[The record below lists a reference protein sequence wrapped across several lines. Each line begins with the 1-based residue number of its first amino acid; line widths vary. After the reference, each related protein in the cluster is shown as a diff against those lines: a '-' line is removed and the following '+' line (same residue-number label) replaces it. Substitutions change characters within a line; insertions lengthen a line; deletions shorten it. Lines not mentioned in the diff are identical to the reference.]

1 MPPKLA
7 TVLPSQW
14 RDGPSPYTTDSLIAM
29 THFEAAA
36 QSRRPNAH
44 RSFLLS
50 LGALV
55 LAGFSGCSS
64 DVLPGPEGEPNTTGL
79 MPPGSQTNGTV
90 RFVVEDNNGGQKAA
104 LKLKSVL
111 WGRLVD
117 IEDVNGALQ
126 NRDYVV
132 GEDILTS
139 TDYQIRTNP
148 VTDRTTVR
156 ILYTAGTALYDA
168 VFRSLDQNLI
178 LVSDKSLDQSVE
190 TPPYPVIPRNAAMVL
205 VFDDLIDAGSIN
217 GQNIRVYTGYPP
229 LTPFEARVI
238 PDYGHGDTRNGRFY
252 TTRVIVDSTISEAE
266 AAGDLSGVLTINAL
280 GYPASV
286 ETTQPNLSIRIP
298 SEVDQNLLQFGR
310 LLNLAGKPIST
321 STSGSTAQPI
331 GGLSSSASSDV
342 VRAMRSG
349 GATAVTQDI
358 NNGYLS
364 DPFPPSILGAQ
375 PATLSG
381 VLPTSTAGIYTAN
394 IAFAT
399 PACASE
405 LRVGDV
411 IEQSSVFAEVVCQPG
426 SVCSNGVAT
435 SLPVSGTVSGVY
447 LRVVEPVSGFVTNG
461 QAKISVRYSPQI
473 HIGRQACFVRFSSI
487 GSLPSTSVGTDTS
500 VTIAFS
506 EPMDPTSLSAFD
518 TFTLMGPFS
527 GGATQ
532 QQEPPANGGAP
543 TSFPRPDQL
552 VVGRVQSSG
561 DLREFTFIPSKNLR
575 HLASTTERYYIRVG
589 EDTNGTPDG
598 TDDALPTDLSGNRI
612 SNDLPPVQFLIN
624 SAQAQVL
631 SKGFVLRFE
640 SLDEVQT
647 DKFQVGATQPYLGA
661 TDFQEWRGQYL
672 IDPDRGVFKPRPI
685 QHFPVIQ
692 DRIWPV
698 TSLHQPFAGG
708 VQTPLSRLGSHL
720 QTIWRYCDVGFS
732 LLDEST
738 MNLDI
743 EGMAWAPAGGAVQPD
758 NFARF
763 RILLS
768 HSNRLPDESLD
779 PGSLLPLFPN
789 SGLTATYAQN
799 VLDPL
804 LDAPREVHPS
814 TNGIAGYNIAPIK
827 VFQTSYGRFMM
838 PWPLNQ
844 DIPVARYSYYT
855 WRDTAIQG
863 RGALPDSP
871 GAELNIVNTVNAPAP
886 AAPRTDPTNNAR
898 SIALPIMM
906 EFRCYPDDEATGVNA
921 FDISLAT
928 ASSARPNWRAFSTGG
943 YNTSNQPVA
952 RDPDNDPVALG
963 GFNPN
968 STPTPGAP
976 TLNSD
981 NSLYIGQLDVVTRI
995 SRMYS
1000 HWFDTTIT
1008 STVVRFDEP
1017 ILEPAANLQPTGT
1030 SVALAFRGAT
1040 QVQTAAHRTNAE
1052 DLDQYGDRRP
1062 DATTNPGTPP
1072 VFLNNDRTWKST
1084 LASLS
1089 NNPTTGAP
1097 GARYFQVR
1105 VTYTSNNETSLSPEI
1120 SSLGFAWQE

>member
-1 MPPKLA
+1 
-7 TVLPSQW
+7 
-14 RDGPSPYTTDSLIAM
+14 M
-29 THFEAAA
+29 THFEAAV

-44 RSFLLS
+44 RSSLLTFGATC
-50 LGALV
+50 LGALA
-55 LAGFSGCSS
+55 LALASGCTS
-64 DVLPGPEGEPNTTGL
+64 DTLPQAEVA
-79 MPPGSQTNGTV
+79 SGTV
-90 RFVVEDNNGGQKAA
+90 SATATGNGSTVFVAEASNGGAKSSVQ
-104 LKLKSVL
+104 LKRVY

-117 IEDVNGALQ
+117 IEDITGALCS
-126 NRDYVV
+126 RDYVV
-132 GEDILTS
+132 GEDILGGP
-139 TDYQIRTNP
+139 DYQVRINP
-148 VTDRTTVR
+148 VTDRTTIR
-156 ILYTAGTALYDA
+156 ILRPKLLGDGTLNPAFESI
-168 VFRSLDQNLI
+168 FRSLDTNLI
-178 LVSDKSLDQSVE
+178 LVADKSLDQTVE
-190 TPPYPVIPRNAAMVL
+190 TPPYPIIPRNAALVL
-205 VFDDLIDAGSIN
+205 VFDDLIAASTIN
-217 GQNIRVYTGYPP
+217 GQNVRVYTGYPP

-238 PDYGHGDTRNGRFY
+238 PDYGHGNLVNGQFH

-266 AAGDLSGVLTINAL
+266 ASGDLSGVLTINAL
-280 GYPASV
+280 GFPASV

-298 SEVDQNLLQFGR
+298 SLVDQSLLQFGR
-310 LLNLAGKPIST
+310 LQNLGGNPVSVAD
-321 STSGSTAQPI
+321 SGSTAQPI
-331 GGLSSSASSDV
+331 GSLSSASETDV

-349 GATAVTQDI
+349 GPTSVTQDI
-358 NNGYLS
+358 NNGYLA

-375 PATLSG
+375 AATLSN
-381 VLPTSTAGIYTAN
+381 VLPTATAGVYTATV
-394 IAFAT
+394 AFAT

-411 IEQSSVFAEVVCQPG
+411 VEQSSVFAEVICQPN
-426 SVCSNGVAT
+426 STCSSGVAT
-435 SLPVSGTVSGVY
+435 GLPVGGAISNVY
-447 LRVVEPVSGFVTNG
+447 MRVVEPVNGGFIANG
-461 QAKISVRYSPQI
+461 QAKLSVRYSPTI

-487 GSLPSTSVGTDTS
+487 STLPSDNVGTDTS
-500 VTIAFS
+500 ITIAFS

-518 TFTLMGPFS
+518 TYTIMGPFS
-527 GGATQ
+527 GTTAAA
-532 QQEPPANGGAP
+532 QEPGANGAP
-543 TSFPRPDQL
+543 PTAFPRPDQL
-552 VVGRVQSSG
+552 VVGRVQASG
-561 DLREFTFIPSKNLR
+561 DLREFNFTPSKNLR
-575 HLASTTERYYIRVG
+575 HLNATAERYYLGVG
-589 EDTNGTPDG
+589 RDLSATPDG
-598 TDDALPTDLSGNRI
+598 TDDRLPTDLSGNAI
-612 SNDLPPVQFLIN
+612 ADDLPPVRFNIAQT
-624 SAQAQVL
+624 QAQVL

-640 SLDEVQT
+640 SLDEVGN
-647 DKFQVGATQPYLGA
+647 DMFQVGTTQPYLGA
-661 TDFQEWRGQYL
+661 LDNPEWRGQYL

-708 VQTPLSRLGSHL
+708 VQTPMSKLGSHL

-743 EGMAWAPAGGAVQPD
+743 EGMAWAPAGGSVQPD
-758 NFARF
+758 NFQRF

-779 PGSLLPLFPN
+779 PNLLPLFPN
-789 SGLTATYAQN
+789 SGLSASYAQN
-799 VLDPL
+799 VLDPI
-804 LDAPREVHPS
+804 LDAPREVHPGA
-814 TNGIAGYNIAPIK
+814 NGVAGYNVAPIK
-827 VFQTSYGRFMM
+827 VFQTNYGRFMM
-838 PWPLNQ
+838 PWPLNE
-844 DIPVARYSYYT
+844 DIPVAQYSYYM
-855 WRDTAIQG
+855 WRDTAIQAK
-863 RGALPDSP
+863 GALPDSP

-898 SIALPIMM
+898 SIALPILM

-943 YNTSNQPVA
+943 YNTSNQAVI

-968 STPTPGAP
+968 STPTPGAA

-1008 STVVRFDEP
+1008 GTTIRYDEP
-1017 ILEPAANLQPTGT
+1017 ILEPAATQQPTGT
-1030 SVALAFRGAT
+1030 RVDLAYRGAT
-1040 QVQTAAHRTNAE
+1040 QVVTAAHRTNAS

-1072 VFLNNDRTWKST
+1072 VFLNNDRTWKSS
-1084 LASLS
+1084 LAVLS
-1089 NNPTTGAP
+1089 NNPATSAP

-1105 VTYTSNNETSLSPEI
+1105 VTFTSNNETSLSPEI